1 MCLLSDERNGIVCLL
16 REIWNGF
23 EKLGN
28 LKINGF
34 GAMAVVI
41 NTFFSKGMKIVVA
54 VVVLLLYVHGNVQMV
69 S

>member
-1 MCLLSDERNGIVCLL
+1 MCLLSDERNRIVCLL
-16 REIWNGF
+16 REIWNRF

-54 VVVLLLYVHGNVQMV
+54 VVVLLLYVDGNVQMV